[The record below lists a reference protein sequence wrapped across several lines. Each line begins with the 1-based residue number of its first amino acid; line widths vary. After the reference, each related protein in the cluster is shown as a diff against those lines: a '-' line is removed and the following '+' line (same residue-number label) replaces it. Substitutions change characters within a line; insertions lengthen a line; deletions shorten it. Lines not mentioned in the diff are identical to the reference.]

1 MNGAG
6 TISRPFNKSNGI
18 ESCVERLSSTSLRW
32 KDSCNCERRRR
43 IRACSGCKLREI
55 HSLYL
60 LMETRRRTKWPKWV
74 AHRWIEQ
81 WIRRNP
87 KESEEIRM
95 DQRIEVNREKKYIF
109 NCRIYKRQ
117 KKKHFPVAQ
126 FDCVLLRF
134 VCRFAFFRWH
144 C

>member
-1 MNGAG
+1 MAKMSCSSLNRAVN
-6 TISRPFNKSNGI
+6 PK
-18 ESCVERLSSTSLRW
+18 ESE
-32 KDSCNCERRRR
+32 
-43 IRACSGCKLREI
+43 G
-55 HSLYL
+55 
-60 LMETRRRTKWPKWV
+60 
-74 AHRWIEQ
+74 
-81 WIRRNP
+81 IRRDS

-126 FDCVLLRF
+126 FDCVLVRF